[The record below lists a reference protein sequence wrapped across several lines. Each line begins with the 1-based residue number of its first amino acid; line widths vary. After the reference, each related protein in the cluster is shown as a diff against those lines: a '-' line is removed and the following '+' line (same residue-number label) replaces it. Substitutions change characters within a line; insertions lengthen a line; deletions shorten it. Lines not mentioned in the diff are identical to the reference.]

1 MHFDH
6 IYLLTYLFPD
16 PSPIPYPPTPLFV
29 CFFKSVR
36 TNLYCPNSLGCLE
49 SGHWRVDFFTGGYA
63 VKENRV
69 SLFFSQQW
77 TNSCTDDPEWF
88 ITKSVLGAGSSL
100 PFPQQPL
107 LPLFWSTFWVFSG
120 CVSPKDEGSP
130 PPFLIT
136 FSLGHR
142 RPGLGTRMWPRN
154 QMRRFLFS
162 W

>member
-1 MHFDH
+1 MFYSKTLGSACRGQLSQAVQYQQATCIAGRFIEKKILRGFFKMHFDH

-107 LPLFWSTFWVFSG
+107 LPLFWSTF
-120 CVSPKDEGSP
+120 
-130 PPFLIT
+130 
-136 FSLGHR
+136 
-142 RPGLGTRMWPRN
+142 
-154 QMRRFLFS
+154 
-162 W
+162 